1 MSIAEQHLGT
11 AGFSKPVLPEVII
24 CGPWGGGGERL
35 GGDDPEGQDAG
46 EADQEGAQDGPHPLD
61 HLHLVPRL
69 QGGLWGR
76 EGTAGALGSILTLW
90 QRLCGGKVDD

>member
-1 MSIAEQHLGT
+1 MGT
-11 AGFSKPVLPEVII
+11 AGFSKAVLPEVII

-69 QGGLWGR
+69 QGRLWGR
-76 EGTAGALGSILTLW
+76 EGHCRLTRQYFNSVAKASWREGA
-90 QRLCGGKVDD
+90 